1 MMDKNNTPQSAS
13 SWNAADARMSFFTKP
28 ITNKWPTAEPV
39 SLFQVYQYVHTRRYL
54 PETRELRAI
63 TDDDKARQYKG
74 QHLDYVTPSGI
85 FSYCSDTSLVQHS
98 GVLCID
104 LDYLGERMEKLFELL
119 INDPMFES
127 LLLFRSPRG
136 QGLKWFIHIDLT
148 RCDHRTW
155 FQAVRNY
162 LMHTYH
168 LSDKQVDKMCGNTSR
183 ACFLCYDPDAYLA
196 PYLYENF

>member
-1 MMDKNNTPQSAS
+1 MKDQKNTPKSVN
-13 SWNAADARMSFFTKP
+13 SWNAAEARMSFFMKP

-54 PETRELRAI
+54 PETRDLRAI
-63 TDDDKARQYKG
+63 DDDDKARQYKG
-74 QHLDYVTPSGI
+74 QHLDYITPSGI
-85 FSYCSDTSLVQHS
+85 FSYCSDTSLVCHS
-98 GVLCID
+98 SILCMD
-104 LDYLGERMEKLFELL
+104 LDYLGESVEKLFELL
-119 INDPMFES
+119 IHDPMFET

-136 QGLKWFIHIDLT
+136 QGLKWFIHIDLS

-168 LSDKQVDKMCGNTSR
+168 LTDKQVDKMCGNPSR

-196 PYLYENF
+196 PNLYEYY

>member
-1 MMDKNNTPQSAS
+1 MKDQKNTPKSVN
-13 SWNAADARMSFFTKP
+13 SWNAAEARMSFFTKP

-54 PETRELRAI
+54 PETCNLRAI
-63 TDDDKARQYKG
+63 DDDKARQYKG
-74 QHLDYVTPSGI
+74 QHLDYITPSGI
-85 FSYCSDTSLVQHS
+85 FSYCSDTSLVCHS
-98 GVLCID
+98 SILCMD
-104 LDYLGERMEKLFELL
+104 LDYLGESVEKLFELL
-119 INDPMFES
+119 IHDPMFET

-136 QGLKWFIHIDLT
+136 QGLKWFIHIDLS

-168 LSDKQVDKMCGNTSR
+168 LTDKQVDKMCGNPSR

-196 PYLYENF
+196 PNLYEYY

>member
-1 MMDKNNTPQSAS
+1 MKDQKNTPKSAN
-13 SWNAADARMSFFTKP
+13 SWNAAEAQMSFFMKP

-54 PETRELRAI
+54 PETRDLRAI
-63 TDDDKARQYKG
+63 DDDDKARQYKG
-74 QHLDYVTPSGI
+74 LHLDYITPSGI
-85 FSYCSDTSLVQHS
+85 FSYCSDTSLVCHS
-98 GVLCID
+98 SILCMD
-104 LDYLGERMEKLFELL
+104 LDYLGESVEKLFELL
-119 INDPMFES
+119 IHDPMFET

-136 QGLKWFIHIDLT
+136 QGLKWFIHIDLS

-168 LSDKQVDKMCGNTSR
+168 LTDKQVDKMCGNPSR

-196 PYLYENF
+196 PNLYEYY